1 MAYGAKINAEK
12 IKYFNVPQIKLIRR
26 TARDQA
32 EIDQSKGKLT
42 GIREWMVIDLITS
55 SGIRVAE
62 AANFRCG
69 DLKVGYGQCEI
80 YVRSGK
86 GGKARTVQIPESLK
100 KHLKSY
106 IRWKELRGEPTGE
119 NDHLFTG
126 QRGAWSSQAIQQIV
140 KKYLK
145 KLGLY
150 ENGKSVHALRHSYAV
165 HLYKQQKD
173 LRAVQKQLGHASI
186 QTTQV
191 YADVTKEDIQAQIK
205 GFWGN

>member
-1 MAYGAKINAEK
+1 MVSSTKVNADK
-12 IKYFNVPQIKLIRR
+12 IKYFNDHQIKLLRR
-26 TARDQA
+26 TVRDQA
-32 EIDQSKGKLT
+32 EMDLSRGTIT
-42 GIREWMVIDLITS
+42 GVREWMAIDLLTS
-55 SGIRVAE
+55 TGLRVAE

-80 YVRSGK
+80 YIRCGK

-100 KHLKSY
+100 KHLKSF
-106 IRWKELRGEPTGE
+106 IRWKESIGEPTEE
-119 NDHLFTG
+119 NDHLFNG

-150 ENGKSVHALRHSYAV
+150 EDGKSVHALRHSYAV

-205 GFWGN
+205 GFWG